1 VSADGP
7 ASASP
12 SGAVAVVPPAGP
24 FIREIVTVGDVSPT
38 DIPHVVISPLG
49 AIPKVAMY
57 FGPKC
62 DQTFDT
68 RACLTY
74 VLPSSPASTVMGAS

>member
-1 VSADGP
+1 LHGYRVTCTHHGEVGVSADGP
-7 ASASP
+7 ASAPP
-12 SGAVAVVPPAGP
+12 SAAAAIAPLAGA
-24 FIREIVTVGDVSPT
+24 FIREIVTVGHVSPT

-62 DQTFDT
+62 D
-68 RACLTY
+68 
-74 VLPSSPASTVMGAS
+74 